1 MIKQFEQ
8 VDISGDVGIKVW
20 GQTLEELFENAA
32 RGMFELITDVSAL
45 NESESREVHVVADS
59 DEDLLV
65 QWLNEL
71 VFLFDSYNYLGKT
84 FSLNIINKKLKA
96 VISGGTFN
104 PSTGESR
111 LLIKA
116 ATYHDLSLTKTS
128 SHWEATVIFDI

>member
-20 GQTLEELFENAA
+20 GQDLEELFENAA
-32 RGMFELITDVSAL
+32 IGMSELITNVSAVP
-45 NESESREVHVVADS
+45 ESESREVHVVADS

-71 VFLFDSYNYLGKT
+71 VFLFDTYNYIGKS
-84 FSLNIINKKLKA
+84 FSLSIINNKLKA
-96 VISGGTFN
+96 EISGGTFD

-116 ATYHDLSLTKTS
+116 ATYHDLSLTKTTT
-128 SHWEATVIFDI
+128 HWEATVIFDI